1 MSRARIG
8 IIGGTGLYDMPGFDD
23 VREERVTTPYGEPS
37 DAFRVGHLASA
48 EVVFL
53 ARHGRGHRLN
63 PTEIP
68 YRANVY
74 GMKALGVGWI
84 VSVSAVGSLR
94 DDVAPGHVVVVDQFI
109 DRTWQRPSTFFHDG
123 IVAHA
128 SFADPVCPTLRA
140 LLVEAAREAGGTVH
154 DGGTYVCMEGPA
166 FSTRAESLLHRS
178 WGATV
183 IGMTNLPEAKLAR
196 EAGISYATL
205 AMVTDFDCWHPS
217 EIAVS
222 VEQIL
227 SVLRANAN
235 LAQSTIRAVV
245 PRIRDF
251 AGPPPQ
257 ADAMRTSV
265 LTPREAIPPHRLE
278 VLDLLLAPTEP

>member
-8 IIGGTGLYDMPGFDD
+8 IIGGTGLYDMPGFEG
-23 VREERVTTPYGEPS
+23 VREERVATPYGEPS
-37 DAFRVGHLASA
+37 DAFRVGRLGGA

-53 ARHGRGHRLN
+53 ARHGRGHRYS

-74 GMKALGVGWI
+74 GMKRLGVGWLA
-84 VSVSAVGSLR
+84 SVSAVGSLR
-94 DDVAPGHVVVVDQFI
+94 EDVAPGHVVVVDQFI
-109 DRTWQRPSTFFHDG
+109 DRTRQRASTFFNDG

-128 SFADPVCPTLRA
+128 SFADPVCPALRRM
-140 LLVEAAREAGGTVH
+140 LVEAAREAGGTVH

-183 IGMTNLPEAKLAR
+183 IGMTNIPEAKLAR

-217 EIAVS
+217 ETTVS
-222 VEQIL
+222 VEQIVA
-227 SVLRANAN
+227 VLHANAN
-235 LAQSTIRAVV
+235 LAQTTVRAVV
-245 PRIRDF
+245 PRILAFD
-251 AGPPPQ
+251 GPPPQ
-257 ADAMRTSV
+257 SDAMRTAI
-265 LTPREAIPPHRLE
+265 LTPLDAIPPHRRE
-278 VLDLLLAPTEP
+278 ALDVLLAPTEP

>member
-8 IIGGTGLYDMPGFDD
+8 IIGGTGLYDMPGVED
-23 VREERVTTPYGEPS
+23 VREERVSTPYGEPS
-37 DAFRVGHLASA
+37 DAFRIGRLGGV

-53 ARHGRGHRLN
+53 ARHGRGHRFS

-68 YRANVY
+68 YRANVF
-74 GMKALGVGWI
+74 GFKRLGVGWI

-94 DDVAPGHVVVVDQFI
+94 EDVARGHIVAVDQFI
-109 DRTWQRPSTFFHDG
+109 DRTWQRASTFFDEG
-123 IVAHA
+123 MVGHA
-128 SFADPVCPTLRA
+128 SFADPVCPILRT
-140 LLVEAAREAGGTVH
+140 LLVEAAREAGGVVH

-205 AMVTDFDCWHPS
+205 AMVTDYDCWHPAES
-217 EIAVS
+217 AVS

-227 SVLRANAN
+227 AVLQANAD
-235 LAQSTIRAVV
+235 LAQATVRAVV
-245 PRIRDF
+245 PRILAFD
-251 AGPPPQ
+251 GPPPQ
-257 ADAMRTSV
+257 SDAMRTAV
-265 LTPREAIPPHRLE
+265 LTPREAIPPHRRE
-278 VLDLLLAPTEP
+278 ALDVLLAPTEP